1 MSLNTNLLLL
11 NIYSSFISGAFIIG
25 LGIFV
30 FFKAPKEKLNRVFF
44 LFCLS
49 MGGWLL
55 FTSGMYISK
64 TDVWRIFWDRM
75 VYVAVVF
82 IPSLMYHVGA
92 IFCDRERENTKKI
105 YLGYFLSF
113 IFLILSRTDYFVAGL
128 YKYEW
133 GWHTQAKI
141 LHHIFLIFFFW
152 WVLSFLY
159 NIFTFY
165 KISKKRKAPQTK
177 INQLKYLMVGF
188 GILNLGAY
196 AYLPAYGINVNPLLG
211 YWIEIVAVSIF
222 TLAILKYHLFDIRV
236 LLTEILIGI
245 MGIIL
250 LVQIFLA
257 PTFNWR
263 ISTLATFLLFCIF
276 GYYLIKASYEEERRR
291 EKAERLAIQERALRR
306 ATEKISRLKS
316 EFIAITSHQLR
327 TPLTIMKCYLSNI
340 LEGDYG
346 KLSDLLKER
355 VKSIYQANERLIRM
369 VNNFLNVS
377 KIETGGV
384 TLDLEKVQIEDIVS
398 EVVSDIIPLVK
409 EKNLYLRVKKPKDIL
424 PKISLDKEKIKEV
437 LRNILDNAIKYTQ
450 KGGIEIELERINNR
464 DKVQIRVKD
473 TGEGIKKETLERL
486 FTLFSRGETGE
497 RYWTEGAGLG
507 LYIAKKITEA
517 HKGKIWIESPGKGK
531 GATVFLEL
539 PLK

>member
-1 MSLNTNLLLL
+1 MKEILTIISSTSGFLVLGLGFFVFLRGIKKKLNLLFLL
-11 NIYSSFISGAFIIG
+11 YCLAISI
-25 LGIFV
+25 
-30 FFKAPKEKLNRVFF
+30 
-44 LFCLS
+44 
-49 MGGWLL
+49 WLL
-55 FTSGMYISK
+55 ATSQMLRAETEEAI
-64 TDVWRIFWDRM
+64 IFWDRI
-75 VYVAVVF
+75 VYLGVVF
-82 IPSLMYHVGA
+82 IPIFVYHFGTVFVGK
-92 IFCDRERENTKKI
+92 EKENKFII
-105 YLGYFLSF
+105 YLGYFLAF
-113 IFLILSRTDYFVAGL
+113 IFLILSRTDYFISGA
-128 YKYEW
+128 YKYSW
-133 GWHTQAKI
+133 GAHTQAKFF
-141 LHHIFLIFFFW
+141 HHLFLIFFSSYLFLFFRNIYIFFQKAKKEKKKIEQIQAKYIF
-152 WVLSFLY
+152 LSF
-159 NIFTFY
+159 
-165 KISKKRKAPQTK
+165 
-177 INQLKYLMVGF
+177 VGF
-188 GILNLGAY
+188 AVGSY
-196 AYLPAYGINVNPLLG
+196 AFLPAYGIDINPLGAYLG
-211 YWIEIVAVSIF
+211 GILAASLLFFSI
-222 TLAILKYHLFDIRV
+222 TKYHLFDIRV
-236 LLTEILIGI
+236 ILTEILVGV
-245 MGIIL
+245 MGIVL

-276 GYYLIKASYEEERRR
+276 GYYLIKATYEEERRR
-291 EKAERLAIQERALRR
+291 EKAERLAIQEKALRR

-369 VNNFLNVS
+369 VNNFLNIS

-384 TLDLEKVQIEDIVS
+384 TLDLEEVQIEDIVS

-409 EKNLYLRVKKPKDIL
+409 EKALYLRVKKPKDIL

-450 KGGIEIELERINNR
+450 KGGIEIGLERINNS

-473 TGEGIKKETLERL
+473 TGEGIKKETQERL
-486 FTLFSRGETGE
+486 FTLFTRGETGE

-507 LYIAKKITEA
+507 LYIAKKIIEA
-517 HKGKIWIESPGKGK
+517 HKGKIWIESLGKGK